1 MHTVQNPI
9 DRQSA
14 AEALLAKFVNS
25 DVDLIQLERMHHDI
39 VLRYFHPGDG
49 WNPSEEERL
58 EVLYT
63 VEIINMLLRD
73 LWEYGKEV
81 A

>member
-1 MHTVQNPI
+1 MDKDETPTS
-9 DRQSA
+9 RQSA
-14 AEALLAKFVNS
+14 AEELLDKFVNG

-49 WNPSEEERL
+49 WNPSEEHRL

-63 VEIINMLLRD
+63 AEIINTLLRE
-73 LWEYGKEV
+73 LWEYGRNK
-81 A
+81 

>member
-1 MHTVQNPI
+1 MDKNETPTN
-9 DRQSA
+9 RQSA
-14 AEALLAKFVNS
+14 AETLLDKFVNG

-49 WNPSEEERL
+49 WNPSEEHRL

-63 VEIINMLLRD
+63 AEIINMLLRD
-73 LWEYGKEV
+73 LWEYGRKK
-81 A
+81 